1 MKLFL
6 IGASGMIG
14 SRILAEAVSR
24 GHEVIA
30 GGRSPEKIATGA
42 GITPVA
48 IDATDAAS
56 LAPYAAQADV
66 ILSATSP
73 RFSGDGVADA
83 TALGKALIAAAT
95 EAGKRV
101 VVVGGAGTLN
111 LPDGTPVMNVLPP
124 EIVPEATGMKAVRD
138 MLAESGLDWVFFAPA
153 AMIQPGAR
161 TGSFRL
167 GGAVLV
173 SDAEGNSAISAEDYA
188 VAFMDEVE
196 TPKHTGQVFTI
207 GY

>member
-14 SRILAEAVSR
+14 SRILAEAVLR

-30 GGRSPEKIATGA
+30 GGRSPGKIATGA
-42 GITPVA
+42 GMTPVA

-56 LAPYAAQADV
+56 LAPYAEQADV
-66 ILSATSP
+66 ILSASSP
-73 RFSGDGVADA
+73 RFSGDGGTDA
-83 TALGKALIAAAT
+83 AALGRALIAAAT
-95 EAGKRV
+95 GAGKRV
-101 VVVGGAGTLN
+101 VVVGGAGALD

-138 MLAESGLDWVFFAPA
+138 MLAESGLDWAFFAPA

-167 GGAVLV
+167 GGTVLV
-173 SDAEGNSAISAEDYA
+173 NDAEGKSAISAEDYA
-188 VAFMDEVE
+188 IAFMDEVE
-196 TPKHTGQVFTI
+196 MPKHTGQVLTI